1 MPSASLTLLSLSPF
15 LPWLPL
21 TSFFFFSISF
31 SLQRTAA
38 LPYMLMALNHDI
50 IAILVH
56 LGSLKSIWGESA
68 MIYRWGILWYLSIT
82 HRFTPSCLVIL
93 WWKFSAEN
101 TVRLAQHRRQAL
113 WKVWPSAGSV
123 LTQGAPVERGGQVC
137 ARVHLW
143 HTHTHTHTVQVCWS
157 VHVCVTVCVFVR
169 SSSEVR
175 EIIASEPGGECRQAI
190 THGGGVEQR
199 WGLAEE
205 MWWEKTHTGAHTPP
219 FFSLLTILSFLFSVS
234 LSFTDVYVPPLFRSL
249 SSNTLPL
256 YYTSLI
262 LHICIFLP
270 SSPFFRSLWSRTV
283 VVLAAA
289 GGEVNRAEGAAHL
302 FVTTD

>member
-1 MPSASLTLLSLSPF
+1 MPSASLTLLSLSSF

-56 LGSLKSIWGESA
+56 SGSFKSIWGESA

-137 ARVHLW
+137 ARVRLW
-143 HTHTHTHTVQVCWS
+143 HTHTHTHTQYRYAGPYM
-157 VHVCVTVCVFVR
+157 CVSRCVYLCVR
-169 SSSEVR
+169 PVK
-175 EIIASEPGGECRQAI
+175 
-190 THGGGVEQR
+190 
-199 WGLAEE
+199 
-205 MWWEKTHTGAHTPP
+205 WEK
-219 FFSLLTILSFLFSVS
+219 S
-234 LSFTDVYVPPLFRSL
+234 
-249 SSNTLPL
+249 
-256 YYTSLI
+256 
-262 LHICIFLP
+262 
-270 SSPFFRSLWSRTV
+270 
-283 VVLAAA
+283 
-289 GGEVNRAEGAAHL
+289 
-302 FVTTD
+302 